1 MSSATNHLALVNSDC
16 MAAPMRPF
24 PPVETGRLHELLG
37 ENDTGG
43 LGVTL
48 GWLTKDSTNA
58 ACHVWIGK
66 TAWPASTALH
76 QLGLLETSLLID
88 ARSAAERA
96 WAAELCV
103 RCSSIAAVVADGR
116 GFDLTM
122 TRRLQLAARGAS
134 CRLIVLRPAG
144 EGGSSAA
151 GSRWRVS
158 PVPAVGDLAR
168 RPRWSVELLR
178 RKGGH
183 FTHEGQGPDDDRPA
197 GLRTAGE
204 MFTDESD
211 ATAIAGG
218 PALDKQWTFE
228 WDPAAG
234 RGVPVDLPPDVAD
247 RPAKTTMAWTG

>member
-1 MSSATNHLALVNSDC
+1 
-16 MAAPMRPF
+16 MAARTRLFSPIEP
-24 PPVETGRLHELLG
+24 GRLHEVLG
-37 ENDTGG
+37 EDNTGG
-43 LGVTL
+43 FAVTL
-48 GWLTKDSTNA
+48 GWLTKDSTDA

-66 TAWPASTALH
+66 TAWPASTTLH
-76 QLGLLETSLLID
+76 RSGLLETSLLID

-103 RCSSIAAVVADGR
+103 RCSSVAAVVADGR

-122 TRRLQLAARGAS
+122 TRRLQLAARGTS

-158 PVPAVGDLAR
+158 PVSAVGDLPR
-168 RPRWSVELLR
+168 RPRWSVELLKH
-178 RKGGH
+178 KGGY
-183 FTHEGQGPDDDRPA
+183 FAKDGQGADDDRPV

-211 ATAIAGG
+211 ATAIVGG
-218 PALDKQWTFE
+218 PARDRRWTFE

-234 RGVPVDLPPDVAD
+234 RGVPVDLPSDVAD
-247 RPAKTTMAWTG
+247 RPAKTPMAWTG